1 MFSSFA
7 NLLAD
12 LTVLENV
19 LLPNQIQFDSTT
31 NNRAKEILEKVG
43 LKDQLFKRANKISGG
58 QAQRAAI
65 ARGLVNNPTIVLAD
79 EPTGNLDSVTA
90 KNVVEVM
97 KKMAKDLGQTF
108 IVVTH
113 ERAQFGDV
121 DRVITIK
128 DGRAFEGRTLPRV
141 GGYRIMS
148 FAKFAFL
155 LVLVCSIPV
164 FYAYGQLDDKPP
176 QGILRSGIVGV
187 KLLDAY
193 FGTSTEKM
201 EVGPGDKNVPFTVK
215 FANIST
221 ADIVG
226 IKRTTISTD
235 ILPFTTGNKLSNP
248 CGQQHK
254 GNTRKQFLPHI
265 LCGHI

>member
-1 MFSSFA
+1 MALNNVSFSVKKGEFVLVIGSSGSGKSTLLNMIGLLDKPTEGKVLVDGFDTSNLTDNEISAFRNEKLGFVFQFA

-19 LLPNQIQFDSTT
+19 LLPSQIQFDSTT

-90 KNVVEVM
+90 KNVIEVM

-121 DRVITIK
+121 DRIITIK
-128 DGRAFEGRTLPRV
+128 DGRAFEGEHSPEL
-141 GGYRIMS
+141 
-148 FAKFAFL
+148 
-155 LVLVCSIPV
+155 
-164 FYAYGQLDDKPP
+164 
-176 QGILRSGIVGV
+176 
-187 KLLDAY
+187 
-193 FGTSTEKM
+193 
-201 EVGPGDKNVPFTVK
+201 EVV
-215 FANIST
+215 A
-221 ADIVG
+221 
-226 IKRTTISTD
+226 
-235 ILPFTTGNKLSNP
+235 
-248 CGQQHK
+248 
-254 GNTRKQFLPHI
+254 
-265 LCGHI
+265 